1 MTNALLNVSVLVV
14 LGVVVAPVL
23 RRLRPGP
30 LVGGALLLVVLTV
43 VFDTLMIAADL
54 YVFDPDRI
62 LGVYVWGAPIEDF
75 GYALAASALMPALWT
90 WLGRRRDGGS
100 GGRVAGATDGVTDDP
115 ARRPGDGT
123 ADRRP
128 EGTGDQRA

>member
-1 MTNALLNVSVLVV
+1 MTNALLNVSVLLV

-30 LVGGALLLVVLTV
+30 LLAGALLLVALTV

-62 LGVYVWGAPIEDF
+62 LGVYVWGAPVEDF
-75 GYALAASALMPALWT
+75 AYALAASALMPALWT
-90 WLGRRRDGGS
+90 WLGRRSRRADDD
-100 GGRVAGATDGVTDDP
+100 ADP
-115 ARRPGDGT
+115 AADAAVLGGADPGGT
-123 ADRRP
+123 DPAGP
-128 EGTGDQRA
+128 APGGEVA

>member
-1 MTNALLNVSVLVV
+1 MTNALLNVGVLLALGLVV
-14 LGVVVAPVL
+14 GPVL

-30 LVGGALLLVVLTV
+30 LVWAAVLLAALTT

-75 GYALAASALMPALWT
+75 AYALAAVMLMPALWT
-90 WLGRRRDGGS
+90 WLGRRRAEAVAPGHGAAGDRPDG
-100 GGRVAGATDGVTDDP
+100 
-115 ARRPGDGT
+115 
-123 ADRRP
+123 
-128 EGTGDQRA
+128 RA

>member
-1 MTNALLNVSVLVV
+1 MTNALLNVTVLVV
-14 LGVVVAPVL
+14 LGALVAPVL

-30 LVGGALLLVVLTV
+30 LLAGAALLVALTV

-62 LGVYVWGAPIEDF
+62 LGVYVWGAPVEDL

-90 WLGRRRDGGS
+90 WLGR
-100 GGRVAGATDGVTDDP
+100 GGRTGSAGTDAGDDRD
-115 ARRPGDGT
+115 AGG
-123 ADRRP
+123 AAL
-128 EGTGDQRA
+128 QRHDPQDDDA

>member
-1 MTNALLNVSVLVV
+1 MTNALLNVTVLVA
-14 LGVVVAPVL
+14 LGVVVGPVL

-30 LVGGALLLVVLTV
+30 LAWGAVLLVALTV

-75 GYALAASALMPALWT
+75 AYALAASALMPALWT
-90 WLGRRRDGGS
+90 WLGRRGRAAADDRQGGGHGGGHGGGRDG
-100 GGRVAGATDGVTDDP
+100 T
-115 ARRPGDGT
+115 GT
-123 ADRRP
+123 STRDEDA
-128 EGTGDQRA
+128 

>member
-1 MTNALLNVSVLVV
+1 MTNALLNVTVLVA
-14 LGVVVAPVL
+14 LGVVVGPVL

-30 LVGGALLLVVLTV
+30 LVWGAVLLVALTV

-75 GYALAASALMPALWT
+75 AYALAASALMPALWT
-90 WLGRRRDGGS
+90 WLGRRGRAAA
-100 GGRVAGATDGVTDDP
+100 GGRRGGG
-115 ARRPGDGT
+115 GDGT
-123 ADRRP
+123 
-128 EGTGDQRA
+128 GTGMGDEDA

>member
-1 MTNALLNVSVLVV
+1 MTNALLNVTVLVA
-14 LGVVVAPVL
+14 LGVVVGPVL

-30 LVGGALLLVVLTV
+30 LAWGAVLLVALTV

-75 GYALAASALMPALWT
+75 AYALAASALMPALWT
-90 WLGRRRDGGS
+90 WLGRRGRAAADDRQGGGHGGGHG
-100 GGRVAGATDGVTDDP
+100 GGRG
-115 ARRPGDGT
+115 
-123 ADRRP
+123 
-128 EGTGDQRA
+128 GTGTSTRDEDA